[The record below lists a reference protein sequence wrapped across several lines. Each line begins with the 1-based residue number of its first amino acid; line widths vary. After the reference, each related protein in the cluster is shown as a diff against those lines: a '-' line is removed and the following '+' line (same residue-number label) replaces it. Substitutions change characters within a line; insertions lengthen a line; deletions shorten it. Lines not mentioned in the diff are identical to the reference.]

1 MADVQKLKDIMSKNL
16 KYYIERSGKNQ
27 TDIARELGIP
37 EMTMSNWVKAK
48 TYPRAD
54 KIQLLADYFGIYRS
68 DLTEERI
75 SNLFSTSTKTIKV
88 PILGTIACGDPIYAE
103 ENFRGYKE
111 EIADI
116 VPSGNVFYLE
126 ANGDSMEP
134 TIPNGALVMIR
145 EQPDVEYGQIAA
157 VLVNGDTEATL
168 KRVKRQGEI
177 VMLVPDNPAYN
188 PIIITESNPAKII
201 GRAIKYTQDL

>member
-75 SNLFSTSTKTIKV
+75 SNLFSISTKTIKV
-88 PILGTIACGDPIYAE
+88 PILGTIACGNPIYAE

-126 ANGDSMEP
+126 AKGDSMEP
-134 TIPNGALVMIR
+134 TIPNGAFVMIR

-177 VMLVPDNPAYN
+177 VMLVPDNPAHEPY
-188 PIIITESNPAKII
+188 IITKDNPARII
-201 GRAIKYTQDL
+201 GRAIKYTQEL

>member
-75 SNLFSTSTKTIKV
+75 SNLFSISTKTIKV

-126 ANGDSMEP
+126 AKGDSMEP
-134 TIPNGALVMIR
+134 TVPNGAFVMIR

-177 VMLVPDNPAYN
+177 VMLVPDNPAHEPY
-188 PIIITESNPAKII
+188 IVTKDNPARII

>member
-75 SNLFSTSTKTIKV
+75 SNLFSISTKTIKV

-126 ANGDSMEP
+126 AKGDSMEP
-134 TIPNGALVMIR
+134 TVPNGAFVMIR

-177 VMLVPDNPAYN
+177 VMLVPDNPAHEPY
-188 PIIITESNPAKII
+188 IITKDNPARII